1 MAYSASL
8 PHDEDLSMQA
18 REFMTKDPITVSAD
32 TPTPEIARLLLAH
45 GISAAPVAAC
55 RASSRRLIFRPS
67 PEFGDSSLPDCS
79 DNYLTKLDKVFR
91 RGGRGSRRF
100 SVASQL
106 WSCVVLD

>member
-1 MAYSASL
+1 
-8 PHDEDLSMQA
+8 MQA
-18 REFMTKDPITVSAD
+18 REFMTKEPITVSAD

-45 GISAAPVAAC
+45 GISAAPIAAC

-67 PEFGDSSLPDCS
+67 PEFGDSSLPNCS
-79 DNYLTKLDKVFR
+79 GNYLTKLDKTFR